1 MAGDGGADT
10 DRPRIPL
17 TWDTIYA
24 YYRDPPAHRY
34 QAIEVKEH
42 LPTGDLLMKT
52 YGGHGDG
59 GWLEVYIP
67 KAERER
73 FGRAL
78 LGEGTNDE
86 RTAETVQG

>member
-1 MAGDGGADT
+1 M
-10 DRPRIPL
+10 
-17 TWDTIYA
+17 
-24 YYRDPPAHRY
+24 
-34 QAIEVKEH
+34 KEH

>member
-1 MAGDGGADT
+1 MSEGGSRRT
-10 DRPRIPL
+10 CFPV
-17 TWDTIYA
+17 TWDTIYT
-24 YYRDPPAHRY
+24 YYRDPPEHRY

-52 YGGHGDG
+52 YGGHGNG
-59 GWLEVYIP
+59 SWLEVYIP

-78 LGEGTNDE
+78 LGEEAADG
-86 RTAETVQG
+86 